1 MNPSQLVLLGF
12 GTVCKTMMTLMNII
26 NPGLIEKLPILII
39 EPKDLSQSDIF
50 QKLTKMCPHLQV
62 LTKKLTKT
70 NYREIFS
77 QLILENAIVVDL
89 AYRIDTACVI
99 QECQQK
105 HCLYIN
111 TAIDNWEHSDKSIF
125 SVKTAILKSVK
136 YPAGE
141 PHMTAALNHGMNP
154 GLVSHFVKSLLK
166 ILAERS
172 GKSQFLPYNQLAR
185 DLGLTLIQIA
195 ERDNQQTK
203 FMSSETAFFN
213 TWSVI
218 GFVDEALLPTEISW
232 GTHEQ
237 VIPYG
242 ANTSVLE
249 KSSQIILPIPGYQVR
264 TRSYEPKGGEF
275 TGYCIPHAE
284 CYSLANF
291 LRVDKD
297 KKSGEE
303 AYHPSV
309 YYSYLI
315 PDTAKLMTHYMEYC
329 LDKNYLPQNE
339 HVLRSDE
346 ILGGYDSVGC
356 LLFFRQPDQTLKK
369 YWIGTIVTNQMA
381 RKISPEINGTCLQVA
396 ISVLSCI
403 DWMIANPHMGIIEPE
418 SVDSEFIL
426 NHCRKWL
433 GYYGYKDVTKS
444 CEIETDQL
452 SQLLSMPS
460 DILF

>member
-1 MNPSQLVLLGF
+1 
-12 GTVCKTMMTLMNII
+12 MTKDNYQTIFAHDILDRAII
-26 NPGLIEKLPILII
+26 
-39 EPKDLSQSDIF
+39 
-50 QKLTKMCPHLQV
+50 
-62 LTKKLTKT
+62 
-70 NYREIFS
+70 
-77 QLILENAIVVDL
+77 VDL

-99 QECQQK
+99 QECQGK

-136 YPAGE
+136 YPTSE
-141 PHMTAALNHGMNP
+141 PHMTAVLNHGMNP

-166 ILAERS
+166 ILARNASIKHQE
-172 GKSQFLPYNQLAR
+172 YNLIAR

-195 ERDNQQTK
+195 ERDNQRTHL
-203 FMSSETAFFN
+203 MSTEKTFFN

-218 GFVDEALLPTEISW
+218 GFIDEALLPTEISW

-237 VIPYG
+237 LLPYS
-242 ANTSVLE
+242 ANTKVLE

-275 TGYCIPHAE
+275 TGYCIPHVE

-291 LRVDKD
+291 LRVKD
-297 KKSGEE
+297 T
-303 AYHPSV
+303 YHPSV

-315 PDTAKLMTHYMEYC
+315 PDTVKLTADYMEYC
-329 LDKNYLPQNE
+329 LDKNYLPQSE

-381 RKISPEINGTCLQVA
+381 RQISPEINGTCLQVA
-396 ISVLSCI
+396 ISVLSCLGLDDDPSSYGNYRTRSGRFRI
-403 DWMIANPHMGIIEPE
+403 HSGSLSKMA
-418 SVDSEFIL
+418 
-426 NHCRKWL
+426 WL
-433 GYYGYKDVTKS
+433 
-444 CEIETDQL
+444 L
-452 SQLLSMPS
+452 WL
-460 DILF
+460 